1 MDLIINDES
10 ITNDRGWR
18 LSNRGCD
25 LARYTANPIVLYQH
39 DTERIVGKASN
50 IRIDG
55 SKLIASVE
63 FDTEDPLAKEVQRK
77 AEKGFLRGVSPGF
90 FISEMT
96 YHEDYDSVTA
106 WELLEVSIVSIPSN
120 RGAVKLYSRE
130 GVPLDQEEE
139 VKYLEQLK
147 ATDYSEFIKGHKVHV
162 PNAGTPATISKNPS
176 SFPVS
181 VGERQ
186 DADVDFELDTFVIQP
201 IRVGRT
207 EELETSYNKRESVCS
222 EARQALKEA
231 VSKDTIKKWCLS
243 CTKVRKKN
251 DGESVKKWFVAAAEQ
266 FATDN
271 VLATERYVML
281 TPASYYAL
289 LDSMTE
295 NEALAFSKSADVA
308 KGVLGNLLGF
318 DVVQHYLL
326 PDGVDM
332 LAWQKNSVG
341 VAKGEPELFVD
352 EGSATMYGDVISGQE
367 RAGGTVV
374 RKDAKGVYLVNATG
388 TAYTE

>member
-1 MDLIINDES
+1 MPILVELWADTLVGNLFSSDS
-10 ITNDRGWR
+10 I
-18 LSNRGCD
+18 LS
-25 LARYTANPIVLYQH
+25 
-39 DTERIVGKASN
+39 
-50 IRIDG
+50 
-55 SKLIASVE
+55 
-63 FDTEDPLAKEVQRK
+63 
-77 AEKGFLRGVSPGF
+77 
-90 FISEMT
+90 
-96 YHEDYDSVTA
+96 
-106 WELLEVSIVSIPSN
+106 
-120 RGAVKLYSRE
+120 
-130 GVPLDQEEE
+130 
-139 VKYLEQLK
+139 K

-162 PNAGTPATISKNPS
+162 PNAGTPATITKNPDE
-176 SFPVS
+176 FPVKA
-181 VGERQ
+181 GERK
-186 DADVDFELDTFVIQP
+186 DVDFDLDTFAIQP

-231 VSKDTIKKWCLS
+231 VAQDTIKKWCLS
-243 CTKVRKKN
+243 STKVRKKN

-266 FATDN
+266 FATDK
-271 VLATERYVML
+271 VLATDRYVML
-281 TPASYYAL
+281 TPANYYAL

-308 KGVLGNLLGF
+308 KGVLGNLLSF
-318 DVVQHYLL
+318 NVVQDYLL

-341 VAKGEPELFVD
+341 VAKDEPELFVD

>member
-1 MDLIINDES
+1 MPILVELWADTLVGNLFSSDS
-10 ITNDRGWR
+10 I
-18 LSNRGCD
+18 LS
-25 LARYTANPIVLYQH
+25 
-39 DTERIVGKASN
+39 
-50 IRIDG
+50 
-55 SKLIASVE
+55 
-63 FDTEDPLAKEVQRK
+63 
-77 AEKGFLRGVSPGF
+77 
-90 FISEMT
+90 
-96 YHEDYDSVTA
+96 
-106 WELLEVSIVSIPSN
+106 
-120 RGAVKLYSRE
+120 
-130 GVPLDQEEE
+130 
-139 VKYLEQLK
+139 K

-162 PNAGTPATISKNPS
+162 PNAGTPATITKNPDE
-176 SFPVS
+176 FPVKA
-181 VGERQ
+181 GERK
-186 DADVDFELDTFVIQP
+186 DADVDFDLDTFAIQP

-231 VSKDTIKKWCLS
+231 VAQDTIKKWCLS
-243 CTKVRKKN
+243 STKVRKKN

-266 FATDN
+266 FATDK
-271 VLATERYVML
+271 VLATDRYVML
-281 TPASYYAL
+281 TPANYYAL

-308 KGVLGNLLGF
+308 KGVLGNLLSF
-318 DVVQHYLL
+318 NVVQDCLL

-341 VAKGEPELFVD
+341 VAKDEPELFVD